1 MDDLLE
7 LSNSKCKQ
15 YFTYQQL
22 GPEYLTP
29 AEFHFVVAVSDKRK
43 KEFSTGRFC
52 ARRALDDL
60 NASNTEILM
69 GADREPIWPAGVLGS
84 ISHSQ
89 RLTGAIVGRS
99 TDFFSIGL
107 DIEKTGGIQPDMW
120 DLIYTD
126 AEQAFLHKI
135 PRAQLELFST
145 LLFSFKESFYKFQFP
160 VSRQFIDFKDVEIQF
175 ANNKAHVSIINAPGV
190 VKDIPWQLV
199 KLYWKSFESYVIT
212 CCILEISTI
221 VA

>member
-1 MDDLLE
+1 MNDLLE

-15 YFTYQQL
+15 YFTYEQF

-29 AEFHFVVAVSDKRK
+29 AEFDFVAAASDKRK

-52 ARRALDDL
+52 ARKALDGL
-60 NASNTEILM
+60 NVSNTNIPM
-69 GADREPIWPAGVLGS
+69 GGDREPIWPTGVLGS

-89 RLTGAIVGRS
+89 HLTGAIVGKS
-99 TDFFSIGL
+99 TDFFSMGL
-107 DIEKTGGIQPDMW
+107 DIEKIGGIKPDMW
-120 DLIYTD
+120 ALIYTD
-126 AEQAFLHKI
+126 AEQAFLHNI
-135 PRAQLELFST
+135 PGGQLELFST

-175 ANNKAHVSIINAPGV
+175 LNNKAHVNIIKAPRV

-199 KLYWKSFESYVIT
+199 KFYWKSLDNYVIT
-212 CCILEISTI
+212 CCILEIPTI